1 MMHCRHLRE
10 LLYGFCS
17 ALLIR
22 ANFAFQLQPI
32 DLLEN
37 EAKHVAVRDNDY
49 SKLDLLSFE
58 TFLWGGRLTNP
69 VLHFSQDTDLL
80 DTRS

>member
-1 MMHCRHLRE
+1 
-10 LLYGFCS
+10 
-17 ALLIR
+17 LIR

-32 DLLEN
+32 DLLE
-37 EAKHVAVRDNDY
+37 KHVAVRDNDY

-80 DTRS
+80 NTRS